1 VDHGSKPDWRPCRQR
16 LRATVQGGRVDHGD
30 ELLDRARHADRMGWR
45 ATRDHHLSAAA
56 GHYRAAGREDLART
70 CERLIGRP

>member
-1 VDHGSKPDWRPCRQR
+1 MLTTS
-16 LRATVQGGRVDHGD
+16 ATLLPLSTPERMAD
-30 ELLDRARHADRMGWR
+30 ELLDRARHADRMGWTR
-45 ATRDHHLSAAA
+45 TRDHHLRRAA